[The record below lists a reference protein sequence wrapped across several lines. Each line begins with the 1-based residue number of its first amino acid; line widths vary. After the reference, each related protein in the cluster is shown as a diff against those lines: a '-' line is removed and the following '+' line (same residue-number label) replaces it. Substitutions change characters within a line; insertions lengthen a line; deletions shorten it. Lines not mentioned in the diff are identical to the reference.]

1 MKQRVITA
9 VVALIIFIPILIFGG
24 VFIDVAAAVLALVAL
39 SEIFIM
45 RKRIIVS
52 PDAMV
57 AGLAVLSLVLPTTA
71 FDWLPTGVSQFDLF
85 YLFIAI
91 LLAITVF
98 TKNRVN
104 FDDMGVTTLAS
115 LYIGLGFHYLAA
127 TRNIGGFDTVM
138 YILLVIWMTD
148 IGAYTFGRMFGK
160 NKLWPAISP
169 NKTWEGS
176 IGGTLSAVVV
186 AAIYLIFFPQA
197 YSMPVMIGLTVIFSI
212 CGQLG
217 DLVESAYKRYYGVKD
232 SGKVLPGH
240 GGILDRFDSMLFV
253 LPLLHLF
260 GLI

>member
-160 NKLWPAISP
+160 NKL
-169 NKTWEGS
+169 
-176 IGGTLSAVVV
+176 
-186 AAIYLIFFPQA
+186 
-197 YSMPVMIGLTVIFSI
+197 
-212 CGQLG
+212 
-217 DLVESAYKRYYGVKD
+217 
-232 SGKVLPGH
+232 
-240 GGILDRFDSMLFV
+240 
-253 LPLLHLF
+253 
-260 GLI
+260 

>member
-9 VVALIIFIPILIFGG
+9 VIALIIFIPILIFGG

-39 SEIFIM
+39 SEVFIM

-52 PDAMV
+52 ADAIV
-57 AGLAVLSLVLPTTA
+57 AGLAVLSLVLPADA

-85 YLFIAI
+85 YLFVTI

-127 TRNIGGFDTVM
+127 ARNIGGFDTVM
-138 YILLVIWMTD
+138 YMLLIVWITD
-148 IGAYTFGRMFGK
+148 TGAYTFGRMFGRH
-160 NKLWPAISP
+160 KLWPAISP

-176 IGGTLSAVVV
+176 IGGTLAAVVV
-186 AAIYLIFFPQA
+186 AGIYVYFFPQA
-197 YSMPVMIGLTVIFSI
+197 YSLPVMLGLSFIFSI

-232 SGKVLPGH
+232 SGKILPGH